1 MTYQVLA
8 RKLRPADFSALVGQ
22 DHVVQ
27 ALSHALDNDR
37 LHHAYL
43 FTGNRGVSK
52 TTIARILARCL
63 NCEQGVSSSPCG
75 TCDTCVAISEGRF
88 VDLIEMDGASQ
99 NKVENVHDL
108 QDGAQYMPNN
118 GRFKVYLI
126 DEVHMLSKS
135 AFNAL
140 LKILEEPPEH
150 VKFLLATTE
159 VNKLPITILSR
170 CLQFQLKNMTVDRI
184 SSYLAK
190 ALKDEGID
198 YDTGALRIIG
208 TAAAGSMRDALSV
221 TDQAISFGAGALRES
236 QVAQM
241 LGVTGRDEISALLT
255 ALAGGQAKEVLNCA
269 SELAERG
276 VDFASVLAELIR
288 SFHDIAVAQILPVE
302 QGEVAA
308 ADTDD
313 TDSTER
319 ATDLVADSLGNR
331 FAERFAPDV
340 VQLFYQIALRS
351 HHDLAMSP
359 DPQIG
364 FEMALLRMLAFAPE
378 DLAQRVPP
386 LAGPTTAGPTSA
398 GPTSSQS
405 DRGSVEPGGS
415 ASNASEGSPPQRVN
429 ALVES
434 KQSNADPLPRAPDS
448 FWFELQDQ
456 IGAQGIIAMIMR
468 NSVLHRRE
476 TLPANAGSQASDI
489 ERWYL
494 QLDPAHDGM
503 LSDRHPAQ
511 IASLVSAATD
521 TVVEVNLTVAEPLWE
536 TPGMQVTRERKER
549 QEAAIA
555 LMRESAMVKSL
566 EQIFGAQLDEASV
579 RPITDAVPS
588 QQHTG
593 EQ

>member
-8 RKLRPADFSALVGQ
+8 RKLRPTDFSGLVGQ

-43 FTGNRGVSK
+43 FTGTRGVGK

-63 NCEQGVSSSPCG
+63 NCEQGVSAKPCG
-75 TCDTCVAISEGRF
+75 SCDACQAISEGRF

-108 QDGAQYMPNN
+108 QDGAQYMPNT

-140 LKILEEPPEH
+140 LKILEEPPAH

-184 SSYLAK
+184 SGYLAD
-190 ALKDEGID
+190 ALQEEGVEF
-198 YDTGALRIIG
+198 DTGALRIIG

-221 TDQAISFGAGALRES
+221 TDQAISFGAGKLEES
-236 QVAQM
+236 QVARM

-255 ALAGGQAKEVLNCA
+255 ALSSADADQVLSC
-269 SELAERG
+269 SRELADRG
-276 VDFASVLAELIR
+276 VDFAAVLADLLR
-288 SFHDIAVAQILPVE
+288 AFHDIAVAQILPDAKL
-302 QGEVAA
+302 G
-308 ADTDD
+308 DD
-313 TDSTER
+313 DNDKER
-319 ATDLVADSLGNR
+319 ATDLIADSLGVG
-331 FAERFAPDV
+331 FARSFSPDV
-340 VQLFYQIALRS
+340 VQLFYQIVLRS

-378 DLAQRVPP
+378 DLQQTVPP
-386 LAGPTTAGPTSA
+386 LASPSSSGSA
-398 GPTSSQS
+398 S
-405 DRGSVEPGGS
+405 GSVSGDSSGADGGS
-415 ASNASEGSPPQRVN
+415 AAADSADSGPQPEPSTAAPQRVS
-429 ALVES
+429 ALVNS
-434 KQSNADPLPRAPDS
+434 KQAEQAQQVQLPRAPDS
-448 FWFELQDQ
+448 YWYSLQETVA
-456 IGAQGIIAMIMR
+456 AQGVVSMIMR
-468 NSVLHRRE
+468 NCILQRRE
-476 TLPANAGSQASDI
+476 KLSGGDACA

-503 LSDRHPAQ
+503 LSDRHPSQ
-511 IASLVSAATD
+511 IASLVSAAIDSTID
-521 TVVEVNLTVAEPLWE
+521 VSLSVAAPVWE
-536 TPGMQVTRERKER
+536 TPGMQLRRERKER
-549 QEAAIA
+549 QAAA
-555 LMRESAMVKSL
+555 VSLMRESAMTKSL
-566 EQIFGAQLDEASV
+566 AEIFGAQLDEDSV
-579 RPITDAVPS
+579 RPITELP
-588 QQHTG
+588 TG
-593 EQ
+593 EQP

>member
-43 FTGNRGVSK
+43 FTGTRGVGK

-75 TCDTCVAISEGRF
+75 TCDTCIAISEGRF

-108 QDGAQYMPNN
+108 QDGAQYMPNS

-184 SSYLAK
+184 SSYLAN
-190 ALKDEGID
+190 ALKDEGIE

-221 TDQAISFGAGALRES
+221 TDQAISFGAGSLKES

-255 ALAGGQAKEVLNCA
+255 ALAGGQAQEVLNCA
-269 SELAERG
+269 GELAERG

-288 SFHDIAVAQILPVE
+288 SFHDIAVAQILPVP
-302 QGEVAA
+302 QGENPA
-308 ADTDD
+308 ADTG
-313 TDSTER
+313 STEH
-319 ATDLVADSLGNR
+319 ATDLVADSLGVR
-331 FAERFAPDV
+331 FAESFAPDV

-378 DLAQRVPP
+378 DVAQRVPP
-386 LAGPTTAGPTSA
+386 LAGPTSPQTDS
-398 GPTSSQS
+398 
-405 DRGSVEPGGS
+405 GS
-415 ASNASEGSPPQRVN
+415 AEPSASGSNASEGSPPQRVS

-434 KQSNADPLPRAPDS
+434 KQSSAEPLPRAPDS
-448 FWFELQDQ
+448 FWFELQEKM
-456 IGAQGIIAMIMR
+456 GAQGIIAMIMR
-468 NSVLHRRE
+468 NSLLHRRE
-476 TLPANAGSQASDI
+476 TLPANTSATDAQASDP

-494 QLDPAHDGM
+494 HLDPAHDGM

-511 IASLVSAATD
+511 IASLVSAATQRS
-521 TVVEVNLTVAEPLWE
+521 VEVNLTVAEPLWE

-549 QEAAIA
+549 QEAAVA

-566 EQIFGAQLDEASV
+566 EQMFGAQLDEASV
-579 RPITDAVPS
+579 RPITDAVSS

>member
-1 MTYQVLA
+1 
-8 RKLRPADFSALVGQ
+8 
-22 DHVVQ
+22 
-27 ALSHALDNDR
+27 
-37 LHHAYL
+37 
-43 FTGNRGVSK
+43 
-52 TTIARILARCL
+52 
-63 NCEQGVSSSPCG
+63 
-75 TCDTCVAISEGRF
+75 
-88 VDLIEMDGASQ
+88 
-99 NKVENVHDL
+99 
-108 QDGAQYMPNN
+108 
-118 GRFKVYLI
+118 
-126 DEVHMLSKS
+126 MLSKS

-140 LKILEEPPEH
+140 LKILEEPPAH

-184 SSYLAK
+184 SSYLAS

-255 ALAGGQAKEVLNCA
+255 ALAGGHAQEVLNCA

-288 SFHDIAVAQILPVE
+288 SFHDIAVAQILPAE
-302 QGEVAA
+302 PGQDA
-308 ADTDD
+308 ADNTKADA
-313 TDSTER
+313 ER

-331 FAERFAPDV
+331 FADSFAPDV

-359 DPQIG
+359 EPQIG

-386 LAGPTTAGPTSA
+386 LASPASSA
-398 GPTSSQS
+398 PASSQT
-405 DRGSVEPGGS
+405 DNGTATPAAS
-415 ASNASEGSPPQRVN
+415 ASSASEGSTAQRVN
-429 ALVES
+429 ALVSS
-434 KQSNADPLPRAPDS
+434 KQVNAEPLPRAPDS
-448 FWFELQDQ
+448 FWFELQDK

-476 TLPANAGSQASDI
+476 TLPGTPGTPSKETNDT

-511 IASLVSAATD
+511 IASLISEATD
-521 TVVEVNLTVAEPLWE
+521 SVVEVNLTVAEPLWE

-549 QEAAIA
+549 QDAAIA
-555 LMRESAMVKSL
+555 LMRDSAMVKSL
-566 EQIFGAQLDEASV
+566 EQMFGAQLDEASV
-579 RPITDAVPS
+579 RPITDVVPS

-593 EQ
+593 EQQ